1 MASTKF
7 FPAQRHSSR
16 RPNISRLYTQQ
27 YRRRKTARRTPQ
39 GQALP
44 HPVVTS
50 VSEIA
55 SPRTVHSGIS
65 PQSCTVVLHRLFK
78 RQLTSDIR
86 FLSCKTPSSSWR
98 SCLCA
103 ILLGR
108 MLESKSQHP
117 QPPLLLLSLRDP
129 RTRNRPSFLDLS
141 IYMEYSPTVA
151 TCLRHFSASDVMCQ
165 GTNSCM
171 VVGTKLRGG

>member
-1 MASTKF
+1 
-7 FPAQRHSSR
+7 
-16 RPNISRLYTQQ
+16 
-27 YRRRKTARRTPQ
+27 
-39 GQALP
+39 
-44 HPVVTS
+44 
-50 VSEIA
+50 
-55 SPRTVHSGIS
+55 
-65 PQSCTVVLHRLFK
+65 
-78 RQLTSDIR
+78 
-86 FLSCKTPSSSWR
+86 
-98 SCLCA
+98 
-103 ILLGR
+103 

-171 VVGTKLRGG
+171 VVGTKLRGGAFFFIFRSSDACDDGYNICIG